1 MREQLTRPI
10 LLGQQITMSK
20 ALSRFVGTCFADG
33 SYLNKIELP
42 IKDVVCLI
50 TLETRTNANAS
61 VGEDDD
67 GMSHRKTLE
76 AEPMFDAAVRK
87 TVCKPLLFVGGGK

>member
-1 MREQLTRPI
+1 
-10 LLGQQITMSK
+10 MSK
-20 ALSRFVGTCFADG
+20 ALSRFEGTCFENG
-33 SYLNKIELP
+33 SYLNEDRVAAQGCCP
-42 IKDVVCLI
+42 I
-50 TLETRTNANAS
+50 TLETRTNANASAS

>member
-87 TVCKPLLFVGGGK
+87 TVCKPLLQ